1 MTGRTDVNGSRSI
14 RWARLAR
21 VGLLALPVAVLA
33 GCSRQRFGSPDPAT
47 TEAGH
52 TLGLWRLFF
61 FTAALVGA
69 LVFGLITYVVIRFR
83 RRDDEIPSQNDA
95 NIPLEIAYTVTPV
108 LVVIVLFA
116 FSVAVERKVTHE
128 VAAPDLVVNVTG
140 FQWGWQFDYPT
151 QHITITGTGAVNPP
165 QLVLPVGQTSRLVLR
180 TEDVNHSFWVPPF
193 LMKRDLI
200 AGVDN
205 SIDVTPDRV
214 GTFDGK
220 CAEYCSLDHWRMIF
234 VLRVVPAD
242 QFDQALAEAQRAAAG
257 Q

>member
-1 MTGRTDVNGSRSI
+1 MAGRMDYNGSRSI
-14 RWARLAR
+14 RWARQPRAWVLA
-21 VGLLALPVAVLA
+21 VAVVVLA
-33 GCSRQRFGSPDPAT
+33 GCGGPRFGSPDPASE
-47 TEAGH
+47 EAGH
-52 TLGLWRLFF
+52 TLGLWQGFL
-61 FTAALVGA
+61 FTAAFVGA
-69 LVFGLITYVVIRFR
+69 LVLGLITFVLIRFR
-83 RRDDEIPSQNDA
+83 QRSNEIPSQDDA
-95 NIPLEIAYTVTPV
+95 NIPLEIVYTITPI
-108 LVVIVLFA
+108 LVVVVLFA

-128 VAAPDLVVNVTG
+128 VAEPDLIVNVTG

-151 QHITITGTGAVNPP
+151 QNVTITGAGAINPP

-180 TEDVNHSFWVPPF
+180 TEDVNHSFWVPP
-193 LMKRDLI
+193 LLVKRDLI

-205 SIDVTPDRV
+205 AIDVTPTRV

-257 Q
+257 K